1 MANSISL
8 VTKFLAILDEL
19 YKKESL
25 TASMDAPTKPVEFG
39 GAAAVN
45 VLKLSTVGLGTYSRA
60 TGYPA
65 GDVTAAWET
74 LTLAASRGRALS
86 VDRMDDEETLGMAFG
101 KLAGEFMRV
110 NVAPEVDAYRFS
122 KYASWSGIS
131 EVGSPA
137 ALTTAAGVLAAFDV
151 AMAQL
156 DADEVPAE
164 GRKLFIVTGNYNLLK
179 ASITRELNTNQTIA
193 DRRLTNLDNVEII
206 PVPQTRFYKGITL
219 DAGASASAG
228 GFAKTG
234 TTGRDINFLLLHPSA
249 VLQAVKHD
257 NMKYFSPD
265 ANQTADAHLLQY
277 RLYHDAFV
285 YTNHVKGVYSHIKD
299 S

>member
-8 VTKFLAILDEL
+8 VTKFLAILDEV
-19 YKKESL
+19 YKKNSL
-25 TASMDAPTKPVEFG
+25 TARFDSPTKPVEFG
-39 GAAAVN
+39 GASAVN
-45 VLKLSTVGLGTYSRA
+45 VLKLSSVGLGTYSRS

-86 VDRMDDEETLGMAFG
+86 IDRMDNEETLGMAFG
-101 KLAGEFMRV
+101 RLADEFMRV

-131 EVGSPA
+131 SPSQA
-137 ALTTAAGVLAAFDV
+137 ALADAAAVLAALRV
-151 AMAQL
+151 ATNTM
-156 DADEVPAE
+156 DEDEVPE
-164 GRKLFIVTGNYNLLK
+164 DGRVLYITPTLLGYV
-179 ASITRELNTNQTIA
+179 ADSATTTSREVLA
-193 DRRLTNLDNVEII
+193 RFSEII
-206 PVPQTRFYKGITL
+206 RVPQSRFYKGVTL
-219 DAGASASAG
+219 DAGSTSSAG
-228 GFAKTG
+228 GYSKTPS
-234 TTGRDINFLLLHPSA
+234 TGRDLNFMVIHPTA

-265 ANQTADAHLLQY
+265 ENQTADAHMLQY

-285 YTNHVKGVYSHIKD
+285 YENHVDGIYAHVKNS
-299 S
+299 

>member
-1 MANSISL
+1 MANSIAL
-8 VTKFLAILDEL
+8 VTKFLGILDEL
-19 YKKESL
+19 YKKNSL

-74 LTLAASRGRALS
+74 MTLAASRGRALS
-86 VDRMDDEETLGMAFG
+86 VDRMDNEETLGMAFG
-101 KLAGEFMRV
+101 RLADEFMRV

-131 EVGSPA
+131 SPTPA

-151 AMAQL
+151 AMGQL
-156 DADEVPAE
+156 DADEVPSE
-164 GRKLFIVTGNYNLLK
+164 GRKLFIATGLYQLLK
-179 ASITRELNTNQTIA
+179 ASISRSLENQNGV
-193 DRRLTNLDNVEII
+193 DRRVMTLDGVEVI

-219 DAGASASAG
+219 DAGSSSNAG
-228 GFAKTG
+228 GYAKTG
-234 TTGRDINFLLLHPSA
+234 STGRDINFMLLHPTA

-257 NMKYFSPD
+257 NMKYFDPD
-265 ANQTADAHLLQY
+265 TNQTADAHLMQY

-285 YTNHVKGVYSHIKD
+285 YENHVDGIYAHIKD

>member
-8 VTKFLAILDEL
+8 VTKFLAILDEV
-19 YKKESL
+19 YKKNTL
-25 TASMDAPTKPVEFG
+25 TASLDAPTKPVEFG

-65 GDVTAAWET
+65 GDVTATWET
-74 LTLAASRGRALS
+74 LTLAAQRGRALS
-86 VDRMDDEETLGMAFG
+86 IDRMDNEETLGMAFG
-101 KLAGEFMRV
+101 KLADEFMRV

-131 EVGSPA
+131 EVGAPA
-137 ALTTAAGVLAAFDV
+137 TLSTAAEVLAAFDV

-164 GRKLFIVTGNYNLLK
+164 GRKMFIATGIYSLLK
-179 ASITRELNTNQTIA
+179 GSVTRSFANENGV
-193 DRRLTNLDNVEII
+193 DRNILTLDKVEVI

-219 DAGASASAG
+219 NAGATGSAG
-228 GFAKTG
+228 GYTKTAS
-234 TTGRDINFLLLHPSA
+234 TGRDINFMILHPTA

-265 ANQTADAHLLQY
+265 ENQTADAHLLQY

-285 YTNHVKGVYSHIKD
+285 YENHVDGVYSHIKG

>member
-1 MANSISL
+1 MANSIAL
-8 VTKFLAILDEL
+8 VTKFLAILDEV
-19 YKKESL
+19 YKKNSL
-25 TASMDAPTKPVEFG
+25 TARLDSPTKPVEFG
-39 GAAAVN
+39 GASAVN
-45 VLKLSTVGLGTYSRA
+45 VLKLSTVGLGTYSRS

-86 VDRMDDEETLGMAFG
+86 VDRMDNEETLGMAFG
-101 KLAGEFMRV
+101 KLADEFMRV

-122 KYASWSGIS
+122 KYASWSGVS
-131 EVGSPA
+131 SPSA
-137 ALTTAAGVLAAFDV
+137 ASLSNAAAVLAAFDV
-151 AMAQL
+151 AMAQM
-156 DADEVPAE
+156 DADEVPSE
-164 GRKLFIVTGNYNLLK
+164 GRLMYIASGLYNTMK
-179 ASITRELNTNQTIA
+179 GAFTRSFVNENGL
-193 DRRLTNLDNVEII
+193 DRRVTSLDGVEVI

-219 DAGASASAG
+219 NAGGTSSAG
-228 GFAKTG
+228 GYAKTDS
-234 TTGRDINFLLLHPSA
+234 TGRDINFMILHPTA

-265 ANQTADAHLLQY
+265 ENQTADAHLLQY

-285 YTNHVKGVYSHIKD
+285 YENHVDGIYAHIKD

>member
-1 MANSISL
+1 MANTIAL
-8 VTKFLAILDEL
+8 VTKFLAILDEV
-19 YKKESL
+19 YKKNSL
-25 TASMDAPTKPVEFG
+25 TSIFDAPTKPVEFG

-86 VDRMDDEETLGMAFG
+86 IDRMDDEETLGMAFG
-101 KLAGEFMRV
+101 RLADEFMRV

-131 EVGSPA
+131 SPSQA
-137 ALTTAAGVLAAFDV
+137 ALADAAAVVAALRVGTTQCDE
-151 AMAQL
+151 
-156 DADEVPAE
+156 DEVPDE
-164 GRKLFIVTGNYNLLK
+164 GRVLFITPTLK
-179 ASITRELNTNQTIA
+179 GYIDDQDTTKSKEVLSRFSQVIQ
-193 DRRLTNLDNVEII
+193 
-206 PVPQTRFYKGITL
+206 VPQTRFYKGVTL
-219 DAGASASAG
+219 DAGSSSSAG
-228 GFAKTG
+228 GFSKTAS
-234 TTGRDINFLLLHPSA
+234 TGRDINFMIVHPTA

-265 ANQTADAHLLQY
+265 QNQTADAHLLQY

-285 YTNHVKGVYSHIKD
+285 YDNHVDGVYAHIKN

>member
-1 MANSISL
+1 MANTIAL
-8 VTKFLAILDEL
+8 VTKFLAILDEV
-19 YKKESL
+19 YKKNSL
-25 TASMDAPTKPVEFG
+25 TSIFDSPTKPVEFG

-86 VDRMDDEETLGMAFG
+86 IDRMDDEETLGMAFG
-101 KLAGEFMRV
+101 KLADEFMRV

-131 EVGSPA
+131 SPTAASLANAAAVVA
-137 ALTTAAGVLAAFDV
+137 ALRVGTTQMDE
-151 AMAQL
+151 
-156 DADEVPAE
+156 DEVPEE
-164 GRKLFIVTGNYNLLK
+164 GRVLFITPTLK
-179 ASITRELNTNQTIA
+179 GYVDDQDTTKSKEVFSRFSQ
-193 DRRLTNLDNVEII
+193 II
-206 PVPQTRFYKGITL
+206 QVPQTRFYKGVTL
-219 DAGASASAG
+219 DAGSSSSAG
-228 GFAKTG
+228 GFSKTAS
-234 TTGRDINFLLLHPSA
+234 TGRDINFMIVHPTA

-257 NMKYFSPD
+257 NMKYFSPEV
-265 ANQTADAHLLQY
+265 NQTADAHMLQY

-285 YTNHVKGVYSHIKD
+285 YDNHVDGVYAHIKD

>member
-1 MANSISL
+1 MANSIAL
-8 VTKFLAILDEL
+8 VTKFLAILDEV
-19 YKKESL
+19 YKKNSL
-25 TASMDAPTKPVEFG
+25 TARLDSPTKPVEFG
-39 GAAAVN
+39 GASAVN
-45 VLKLSTVGLGTYSRA
+45 VLKLSTVGLGTYSRS

-86 VDRMDDEETLGMAFG
+86 VDRMDNEETLGMAFG
-101 KLAGEFMRV
+101 KLADEFMRV

-122 KYASWSGIS
+122 KYASWSGVSSPS
-131 EVGSPA
+131 EA
-137 ALTTAAGVLAAFDV
+137 ALANAAAVLAAFDV

-164 GRKLFIVTGNYNLLK
+164 GRLMYIASGLYNTMK
-179 ASITRELNTNQTIA
+179 DAFTRSFVNENGL
-193 DRRLTNLDNVEII
+193 DRRITSLDGVEVIS
-206 PVPQTRFYKGITL
+206 VPQTRFYKGITL
-219 DAGASASAG
+219 NAGGTSSAG
-228 GFAKTG
+228 GFAKTD
-234 TTGRDINFLLLHPSA
+234 TTGRDINFMIVHPTA

-265 ANQTADAHLLQY
+265 ENQTADAHLLQY

-285 YTNHVKGVYSHIKD
+285 YDNHVDGVYAHVKNS
-299 S
+299 

>member
-1 MANSISL
+1 MANTIAL
-8 VTKFLAILDEL
+8 VTKFLAILDEV
-19 YKKESL
+19 YKKNSL
-25 TASMDAPTKPVEFG
+25 TSIFDAPTKPVEFG

-86 VDRMDDEETLGMAFG
+86 IDRMDDEETLGMAFG
-101 KLAGEFMRV
+101 RLADEFMRV

-131 EVGSPA
+131 SPSQA
-137 ALTTAAGVLAAFDV
+137 ALADAAAVVAALRVGTTQCDE
-151 AMAQL
+151 
-156 DADEVPAE
+156 DEVPEE
-164 GRKLFIVTGNYNLLK
+164 GRVLFITPTLK
-179 ASITRELNTNQTIA
+179 GYIDDQDTTKSKEVLSRFSQVIQ
-193 DRRLTNLDNVEII
+193 
-206 PVPQTRFYKGITL
+206 VPQTRFYKGVTL
-219 DAGASASAG
+219 DAGSSSSAG
-228 GFAKTG
+228 GFSKTAS
-234 TTGRDINFLLLHPSA
+234 TGRDINFMIVHPTA

-265 ANQTADAHLLQY
+265 QNQTADAHLLQY

-285 YTNHVKGVYSHIKD
+285 YDNHVDGVYAHIKN

>member
-1 MANSISL
+1 MANSIAL

-19 YKKESL
+19 YKLNSL
-25 TASMDAPTKPVEFG
+25 TSRLDAPTKPIEFG
-39 GAAAVN
+39 GANAVN

-131 EVGSPA
+131 EVASPA
-137 ALTTAAGVLAAFDV
+137 ALTTAAAVLAAWDV
-151 AMAQL
+151 GMAQM
-156 DADEVPAE
+156 DSDEVPPE
-164 GRKLFIVTGNYNLLK
+164 GRITFMSGAIYQLLK
-179 ASITRELNTNQTIA
+179 ASVSRSLGNETSA
-193 DRRLTNLDNVEII
+193 DRRLFSLDGVDII
-206 PVPQTRFYKGITL
+206 PVPQARFYKGITL
-219 DAGASASAG
+219 DAGATASAG
-228 GFAKTG
+228 GFTKT
-234 TTGRDINFLLLHPSA
+234 TSTGRDINFMILHPTA

-265 ANQTADAHLLQY
+265 VNQTADAHLLQY

-285 YTNHVKGVYSHIKD
+285 YTNHVDGVYSHIKD

>member
-1 MANSISL
+1 MANSIAL
-8 VTKFLAILDEL
+8 VTKFLAILDEV
-19 YKKESL
+19 YKKNSL

-45 VLKLSTVGLGTYSRA
+45 VLKLSAVGLGTYSRA

-74 LTLAASRGRALS
+74 LTLAASRGRAMS
-86 VDRMDDEETLGMAFG
+86 VDRMDNEETLGMAFG
-101 KLAGEFMRV
+101 RLADEFMRV
-110 NVAPEVDAYRFS
+110 YVAPEVDAYRFS
-122 KYASWSGIS
+122 KYASATGII
-131 EVGSPA
+131 EVDTPA
-137 ALTTAAGVLAAFDV
+137 AITTAANTLAAFDV
-151 AMAQL
+151 AMGAL
-156 DADEVPAE
+156 DANEVPSD
-164 GRKLFIVTGNYNLLK
+164 GRKLFIVTGLYNLLK
-179 ASITRELNTNQTIA
+179 GSLTRSWENQNGL
-193 DRRLTNLDNVEII
+193 DRRIMTLDGVEVI

-219 DAGASASAG
+219 NAGATSNAG

-234 TTGRDINFLLLHPSA
+234 STGRDLNFLLMHPTA

-265 ANQTADAHLLQY
+265 ENQTADAHMLQY

-285 YTNHVKGVYSHIKD
+285 YDNKVKGIYSHVKD

>member
-1 MANSISL
+1 MANSIAL

-19 YKKESL
+19 YKKNSL

-74 LTLAASRGRALS
+74 MTLAASRGRALS
-86 VDRMDDEETLGMAFG
+86 VDRMDNEETLGMAFG
-101 KLAGEFMRV
+101 RLADEFMRV

-131 EVGSPA
+131 SPSEATLGDAAAVIA
-137 ALTTAAGVLAAFDV
+137 ALRV
-151 AMAQL
+151 ATNTM
-156 DADEVPAE
+156 DEDEVPEE
-164 GRKLFIVTGNYNLLK
+164 GRKLFITPTLFGYIQDQDTTKSKEVL
-179 ASITRELNTNQTIA
+179 ARFS
-193 DRRLTNLDNVEII
+193 EII
-206 PVPQTRFYKGITL
+206 RVPQTRFYKGITL
-219 DAGASASAG
+219 NAGSSSSAG
-228 GFAKTG
+228 GYAKTVS
-234 TTGRDINFLLLHPSA
+234 TGRDINFLALHPTA

-257 NMKYFSPD
+257 NMKYFDPD
-265 ANQTADAHLLQY
+265 TNQAADAHLLQY

-285 YTNHVKGVYSHIKD
+285 YDNHVKGIYAHIKG

>member
-1 MANSISL
+1 MANSIAL
-8 VTKFLAILDEL
+8 VTKFLAILDEV
-19 YKKESL
+19 YKKNSL
-25 TASMDAPTKPVEFG
+25 TAMLDAPTKPVEFG

-86 VDRMDDEETLGMAFG
+86 VDRMDNEETLGMAFG
-101 KLAGEFMRV
+101 KLADEFMRV

-131 EVGSPA
+131 SPTPA
-137 ALTTAAGVLAAFDV
+137 ALANAAAVIAALRV
-151 AMAQL
+151 ATNDM
-156 DADEVPAE
+156 DEDEVPEE
-164 GRKLFIVTGNYNLLK
+164 GRLLFITPTLYGLIEDQDTDK
-179 ASITRELNTNQTIA
+179 SREVLARFSQ
-193 DRRLTNLDNVEII
+193 II
-206 PVPQTRFYKGITL
+206 RVPQTRFYKGITL
-219 DAGASASAG
+219 SAGAQADEG
-228 GFAKTG
+228 GFVKTVS
-234 TTGRDINFLLLHPSA
+234 TGRDINFMALHPTA

-257 NMKYFSPD
+257 NMKYFDPD
-265 ANQTADAHLLQY
+265 QNQTADAHLLQY

-285 YTNHVKGVYSHIKD
+285 YDNKVTGVYAHIKD

>member
-1 MANSISL
+1 MANTIAL
-8 VTKFLAILDEL
+8 VTKFLAILDEV
-19 YKKESL
+19 YKKNSL
-25 TASMDAPTKPVEFG
+25 TSIFDAPTKPVEFG

-86 VDRMDDEETLGMAFG
+86 IDRMDDEETLGMAFG
-101 KLAGEFMRV
+101 RLADEFMRV

-131 EVGSPA
+131 SPSQA
-137 ALTTAAGVLAAFDV
+137 ALADAAAVIAALRVGTTQCDE
-151 AMAQL
+151 
-156 DADEVPAE
+156 DEVPEE
-164 GRKLFIVTGNYNLLK
+164 GRVLFITPTLK
-179 ASITRELNTNQTIA
+179 GYIDDQDTTKSKEVLSRFSQVIQ
-193 DRRLTNLDNVEII
+193 
-206 PVPQTRFYKGITL
+206 VPQTRFYKGVTL
-219 DAGASASAG
+219 DAGSSSSAG
-228 GFAKTG
+228 GFSKTAS
-234 TTGRDINFLLLHPSA
+234 TGRDINFMIVHPTA

-265 ANQTADAHLLQY
+265 QNQTADAHLLQY

-285 YTNHVKGVYSHIKD
+285 YDNHVDGVYAHIKN